1 MQNLLVSSFFIYKE
15 REERKK
21 KRKEKGRKIN
31 IVIEKKKHSNLRRYK
46 SYDFKRL
53 IKLPLKDAK
62 REKELTKISQ
72 VHYIAIH
79 LDRDKCTI
87 DASALR
93 SNLIHQSYPRN
104 YSR

>member
-21 KRKEKGRKIN
+21 KKERKRKKN
-31 IVIEKKKHSNLRRYK
+31 KYCDRKKKHSNLRRYK